1 MDQTKAIKSHNMLI
15 TEMVL
20 IKLEVIKLF
29 VAAQLMCS

>member
-20 IKLEVIKLF
+20 IKLVVIKSF
-29 VAAQLMCS
+29 VGAQLMYS